1 TRTRN
6 RAIRRAGTRARRPGA
21 SCSAWRRCW
30 ASAPISAR
38 CWTGTSS
45 RWNCVRP
52 APVSFALAELLGDA
66 GVPALAVTGVNAD
79 SRAIRPGEAF
89 FAVPGTRVHGD
100 AFASQA
106 RAGGAAVMVT
116 DRVPTEDAGLPVVLV
131 PDVRAAYAPAA
142 ARAVPPP
149 PGVAVAVTGTNG
161 KSSVVSFT
169 RQIWAACGIAAASLG
184 TVGVE
189 TSAGIEPGELTTP
202 DALSLH
208 RTLNGLRAR
217 GIGHVALEASSQ
229 GLDQRRV

>member
-79 SRAIRPGEAF
+79 SRAIAPGEAF

-100 AFASQA
+100 AFAAEA
-106 RAGGAAVMVT
+106 RQRGAAVLVT
-116 DRVPTEDAGLPVVLV
+116 DRAPATDPGLPVVV
-131 PDVRAAYAPAA
+131 VADVRAAYALAA
-142 ARAVPPP
+142 SRQFAPQPETMV
-149 PGVAVAVTGTNG
+149 GVTGTNG
-161 KSSVVSFT
+161 KSSIVSFV
-169 RQIWAACGIAAASLG
+169 RQIWAACGIAAASVG
-184 TVGVE
+184 TVGIE
-189 TSAGIEPGELTTP
+189 TAAG
-202 DALSLH
+202 
-208 RTLNGLRAR
+208 
-217 GIGHVALEASSQ
+217 
-229 GLDQRRV
+229 